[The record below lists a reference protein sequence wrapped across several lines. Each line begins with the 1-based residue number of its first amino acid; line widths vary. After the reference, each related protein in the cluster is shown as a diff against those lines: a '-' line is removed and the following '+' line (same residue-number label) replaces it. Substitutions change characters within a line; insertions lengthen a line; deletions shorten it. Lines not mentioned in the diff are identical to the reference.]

1 MNSSSYK
8 LSYNGYDQ
16 MKDTVQCCVHII
28 NCTEHALLEMTSL
41 HIISR
46 VDARRNIVVE
56 TERNDDVV
64 SMQEEMIATPVSGQ
78 GLGEK

>member
-16 MKDTVQCCVHII
+16 MKDTVQCRGKCVYII
-28 NCTEHALLEMTSL
+28 DCTEHALLEMTSL

-64 SMQEEMIATPVSGQ
+64 SMQEEMIATPSLATQ
-78 GLGEK
+78 